1 VKQYYKN
8 ILAQILKGEQ
18 PDIMEMINSRFEDG
32 YEFEGQTIYSFESLR
47 IHEAIAFLEEN
58 WGYLQPFLQKHRTLD
73 KTRIWKEF

>member
-1 VKQYYKN
+1 MKQYYKN

-47 IHEAIAFLEEN
+47 IHEVITFLEES
-58 WGYLQPFLQKHRTLD
+58 WEYLQPFLK
-73 KTRIWKEF
+73 